1 MSQLYLVHAEAQ
13 DLQTISTALSRVAA
27 EIEHEYPDSTEFV
40 DGREQ
45 ASGSVWAPRQG
56 VERS

>member
-1 MSQLYLVHAEAQ
+1 MSQLYLVHAQAQ
-13 DLQTISTALSRVAA
+13 DIQTISTALSRVAA
-27 EIEHEYPDSTEFV
+27 EIEHEYPDSTELV

-56 VERS
+56 ERS